1 MPYIN
6 LIQEQRQ
13 EARKNDSRARM
24 FFLSFVGSLVMG
36 AGVFGFLMFD
46 QELLRLE
53 KSQLEQKA
61 QKLQPLAKRIENNL
75 AEYADLQ
82 PRLTTLEN
90 ANLATGHWS
99 RILDHVSKNTP
110 QSTWLTAL
118 RCTTSDPTKPTEV
131 TFAGLSDRQELVGD
145 FMLALQSC
153 ADLTNVNLKFTREK
167 MATYGRNIEFEV
179 TADVQGSA
187 DEAKPD
193 IKKEG
198 SDEKAAQS

>member
-13 EARKNDSRARM
+13 EARKNESRARM

-36 AGVFGFLMFD
+36 AGVFGFLMFE
-46 QELLRLE
+46 QELLKLE
-53 KSQLEQKA
+53 ESELQHKA
-61 QKLQPLAKRIENNL
+61 QRLQPLAKRIDSNL
-75 AEYADLQ
+75 ATYAELQ

-99 RILDHVSKNTP
+99 RILDHVSKTTP
-110 QSTWLTAL
+110 PNTWLTAL
-118 RCTTSDPTKPTEV
+118 RCTSSDPTKPTEV
-131 TFAGLSDRQELVGD
+131 IFAGLSDKQELVGD
-145 FMLALQSC
+145 FMLNLQSC
-153 ADLTNVNLKFTREK
+153 VDLTNVHLNFTRPK
-167 MATYGRNIEFEV
+167 LTNLTRNIEFEIGSEIE
-179 TADVQGSA
+179 GSA
-187 DEAKPD
+187 EAKPD

>member
-13 EARKNDSRARM
+13 EARKNESRARM

-46 QELLRLE
+46 QELLKME
-53 KSQLEQKA
+53 EAQLRQKA
-61 QKLQPLAKRIENNL
+61 QKLQPLANRIDSNL

-99 RILDHVSKNTP
+99 RILDHISKTTP
-110 QSTWLTAL
+110 QSTWLTGV
-118 RCTTSDPTKPTEV
+118 RCNSPDPTKPIEV
-131 TFAGLSDRQELVGD
+131 IFAGLSDRQELVGD
-145 FMLALQSC
+145 FMLSLQSC
-153 ADLTNVNLKFTREK
+153 ADIANVHLNFTREQV
-167 MATYGRNIEFEV
+167 AAYGRNIAFEIA
-179 TADVQGSA
+179 TEIEGSA
-187 DEAKPD
+187 ETKPD

-198 SDEKAAQS
+198 SDEKATQS